1 MITITITITMMMMVM
16 AVIMTKMA
24 RITIIE
30 IVMIIVVDGLTDAY
44 VRKENYTHKVLA
56 FKEWTGGSY

>member
-16 AVIMTKMA
+16 VVIMTKMA

-30 IVMIIVVDGLTDAY
+30 IVMIIVVDGLMDAY

-56 FKEWTGGSY
+56 FKERTGGSY